1 MSSRLSASNL
11 KRIKLALNP
20 KKSMKALIVDNGTH
34 YKQRLNGLLAGH
46 DVTVVQHQDVN
57 PDLHSQGFNLIVLSG
72 AYGTQSVKRYGDK
85 ILDHEQKFIRSA
97 KVPVIGIC
105 YSAQLIAYMYGAKL
119 SLLPGGKRFKG
130 VKTIWNIKKT
140 PLDFFEPAGG
150 RVWSSQRWR
159 ITELPDV
166 LEAWCA
172 SRTGVEVFKHRTK
185 PIYGLQFHPEHYT
198 AHKDGQRIFN
208 KILEIEFPAKQI
220 NKKKPAA
227 VTT

>member
-1 MSSRLSASNL
+1 M
-11 KRIKLALNP
+11 RI
-20 KKSMKALIVDNGTH
+20 LIVDNGTH
-34 YKQRLNGLLAGH
+34 YKKRLNGLLDGH
-46 DVTVVQHQDVN
+46 DINIVQHRDVN
-57 PDLHSQGFNLIVLSG
+57 LGLHDQGFDLIVLSG
-72 AYGTQSVKRYGDK
+72 AYGTHSIKYHGDK
-85 ILDHEQKFIRSA
+85 LLAHEQDFIKNA
-97 KVPVIGIC
+97 KAPIIGIC
-105 YSAQLIAYMYGAKL
+105 YSAQLIAHMYGARL

-140 PLDFFEPAGG
+140 PFDFFEPAGG

-198 AHKDGQRIFN
+198 AHKDGQQIFN
-208 KILEIEFPAKQI
+208 KILKIESPEKVRKTNRKEFI
-220 NKKKPAA
+220 T
-227 VTT
+227 V